1 MDTDKY
7 NAQCLLY
14 SIITYTIILT
24 DVIEKNPIAWF
35 KISVTNLALFSIKP
49 LQKYTK
55 IIKVMKFCFDNRSKN
70 VPVDGKQFIKTTNF
84 MT

>member
-49 LQKYTK
+49 L
-55 IIKVMKFCFDNRSKN
+55 
-70 VPVDGKQFIKTTNF
+70 
-84 MT
+84 